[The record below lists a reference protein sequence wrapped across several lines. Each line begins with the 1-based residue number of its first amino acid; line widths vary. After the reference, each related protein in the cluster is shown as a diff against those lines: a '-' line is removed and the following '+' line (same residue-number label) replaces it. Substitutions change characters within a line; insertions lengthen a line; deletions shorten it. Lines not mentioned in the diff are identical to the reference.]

1 MSFLLSVEGEEGR
14 SLLKGERLSSFLV
27 KYAASSSPQ
36 TDELVE
42 GRKGEGFA
50 RHTKREA

>member
-27 KYAASSSPQ
+27 KYAASQ
-36 TDELVE
+36 TEEKE
-42 GRKGEGFA
+42 GGGLCTPHK
-50 RHTKREA
+50 KRGMT